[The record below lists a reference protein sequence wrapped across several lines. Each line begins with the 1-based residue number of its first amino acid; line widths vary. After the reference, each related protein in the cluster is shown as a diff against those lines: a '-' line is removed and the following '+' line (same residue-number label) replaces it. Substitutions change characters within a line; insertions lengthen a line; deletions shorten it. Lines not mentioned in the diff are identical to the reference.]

1 MTRRSVAPVLLSP
14 LAAAAFP
21 APKLNHFYA
30 TVDAESYAAIE
41 ASNFL
46 REQFAPF
53 EKRTT
58 VRNDGTYSGLY
69 FYGTETYFEF
79 FEAGKGGR
87 KPGDAGLALGIETPG
102 GSSALLAQWQ
112 KIQPG
117 LTATVTRQLDG
128 KPIDWF
134 DMTSFAGDTRERSTV
149 EGFRLFA
156 MEYKPYFLRKWLA
169 SAPDSIRLTDVLA
182 GYCEKLGLAEVRRT
196 SMLDDVNFL
205 HLSGPA
211 PGLQLRARQLAA
223 AGWPPNAPVRMTP
236 APTSIGYTRLEFR
249 LKREQK
255 SASIALGKTSLRID
269 GKRAV
274 WTLVS

>member
-1 MTRRSVAPVLLSP
+1 MTRRSLAPVLLSP
-14 LAAAAFP
+14 LAAAP

-30 TVDAESYAAIE
+30 TVDSESYAAIE
-41 ASNFL
+41 ASAFL

-102 GSSALLAQWQ
+102 GSAALQAQWQ
-112 KIQPG
+112 KLQPSV
-117 LTATVTRQLDG
+117 TANVTRQLDG

-134 DMTSFAGDTRERSTV
+134 DMTSFEDDTRERSTV
-149 EGFRLFA
+149 DGFRLFA
-156 MEYKPYFLRKWLA
+156 MEYNRHFLKNWLP
-169 SAPDSIRLTDVLA
+169 SAPDSIRMADVLA
-182 GYCEKLGLAEVRRT
+182 GYCNKLGLAEVRRT
-196 SMLDDVNFL
+196 SILDDADLL

-211 PGLQLRARQLAA
+211 PGLHLRARQLAA
-223 AGWPPNAPVRMTP
+223 AGWPPNTPVRLTP
-236 APTSIGYTRLEFR
+236 APKHIGYTRLEFR
-249 LKREQK
+249 LKSPQK
-255 SASIALGKTSLRID
+255 SATMPFGTTTLRID
-269 GKRAV
+269 GRRAV
-274 WTLVS
+274 WTLVP